1 MQNIGVGILRIC
13 GKHSFGLKSVTAVL
27 TYSFCFLFFPLLLSC
42 LIDGEQL
49 TLTLKMTLHRL
60 SKVWSLSTTIN
71 SPNQNYIHQS
81 DQVPSNNDMTPGL
94 ASTVLSKRWL
104 FL

>member
-1 MQNIGVGILRIC
+1 MRKAQFWVEKC
-13 GKHSFGLKSVTAVL
+13 HSSPN
-27 TYSFCFLFFPLLLSC
+27 LFFLLS
-42 LIDGEQL
+42 LLPSFAFLVSLMGSKL

-71 SPNQNYIHQS
+71 SPNQNYIHQN